1 MFFKRIMTFPFF
13 GLAPYR
19 SRNSAMFGGDGG
31 RLFVMGKGYTTAA
44 ELDRGRRSCFYSC
57 SSCCQFKMVEWKQ
70 QGQLEK
76 TTFDK
81 VRANSPAGRDSS
93 VVMPLAL
100 KNLEHVL
107 SWCDCADSK
116 NYAVFLVDAYTP
128 PAAEIASK
136 RFGIADTS
144 GPIAVNTLKK
154 LINALESLNIL
165 RLPSKIFLPSVFM
178 PDFTHEQTPR
188 YQAVHVQ
195 GRFGRHSYH
204 GRDVRVRGCC
214 LRSRRDH
221 LILQRE
227 AFRVGGIAV

>member
-1 MFFKRIMTFPFF
+1 M
-13 GLAPYR
+13 
-19 SRNSAMFGGDGG
+19 S
-31 RLFVMGKGYTTAA
+31 
-44 ELDRGRRSCFYSC
+44 
-57 SSCCQFKMVEWKQ
+57 WKQ
-70 QGQLEK
+70 HKQLGR
-76 TTFDK
+76 TTFRG
-81 VRANSPAGRDSS
+81 VRANLPARRGLS

-100 KNLEHVL
+100 ENLKHVL

-144 GPIAVNTLKK
+144 GTVAIDTLKK
-154 LINALESLNIL
+154 LINALECLNIL

-188 YQAVHVQ
+188 YRAVHVQ
-195 GRFGRHSYH
+195 RRFVRRSYR

-214 LRSRRDH
+214 LRSRRGR

>member
-1 MFFKRIMTFPFF
+1 MSRKQQGKLERTTFRRVQANSPA
-13 GLAPYR
+13 GMR
-19 SRNSAMFGGDGG
+19 S
-31 RLFVMGKGYTTAA
+31 AA
-44 ELDRGRRSCFYSC
+44 RLDRERKGCFYSC
-57 SSCCQFKMVEWKQ
+57 SSCCQFKSGEGKQ
-70 QGQLEK
+70 PEQLVA
-76 TTFDK
+76 TPFDG
-81 VRANSPAGRDSS
+81 VRANSPACKDSS

-100 KNLEHVL
+100 ENLEHVF
-107 SWCDCADSK
+107 SRCDCADSK
-116 NYAVFLVDAYTP
+116 NYAVFLIDAYTP

-136 RFGIADTS
+136 RFGITDTS
-144 GPIAVNTLKK
+144 GTIAIDTLKK
-154 LINALESLNIL
+154 LINALERLNIL

-188 YQAVHVQ
+188 YRAVHVQ
-195 GRFGRHSYH
+195 GRFVRRSYR

>member
-1 MFFKRIMTFPFF
+1 M
-13 GLAPYR
+13 
-19 SRNSAMFGGDGG
+19 SR
-31 RLFVMGKGYTTAA
+31 
-44 ELDRGRRSCFYSC
+44 
-57 SSCCQFKMVEWKQ
+57 KQ
-70 QGQLEK
+70 PEQLER
-76 TTFDK
+76 TTFRR
-81 VRANSPAGRDSS
+81 VRANSPACKDSS

-100 KNLEHVL
+100 ENLEHVL

-116 NYAVFLVDAYTP
+116 NYAVFLVDAHTP

-144 GPIAVNTLKK
+144 GPIAVNALKK
-154 LINALESLNIL
+154 LVNALERLNIL

-188 YQAVHVQ
+188 YRAVHVQ
-195 GRFGRHSYH
+195 GRFVRRSYR